1 MTAIDPASAQRRAQ
15 LVARG
20 HELLAAQGVRPTAAP
35 QPPTRAPGAVAATIR
50 AISIVLVVTGV
61 AAAVSPY
68 GPVGIIAALALIVW
82 VLVHQFKN
90 VRKAWAKS

>member
-1 MTAIDPASAQRRAQ
+1 M
-15 LVARG
+15 
-20 HELLAAQGVRPTAAP
+20 
-35 QPPTRAPGAVAATIR
+35 AATIR

-68 GPVGIIAALALIVW
+68 GPVGIIASLALIVW